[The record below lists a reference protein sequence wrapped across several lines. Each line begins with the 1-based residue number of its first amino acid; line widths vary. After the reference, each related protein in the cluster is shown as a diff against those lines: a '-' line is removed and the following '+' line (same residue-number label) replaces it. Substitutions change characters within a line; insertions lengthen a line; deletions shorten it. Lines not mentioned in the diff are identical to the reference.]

1 MASFIDSGKS
11 LTGKSGSK
19 TKLDG
24 SGQGIGKNDIA
35 GLLPDHVDRG
45 DDEETGDAGEQGGID
60 DTEILGAIDAE
71 VAIHDGHR
79 I

>member
-24 SGQGIGKNDIA
+24 SHGIGENSIA
-35 GLLPDHVDRG
+35 SLLADHVDRG
-45 DDEETGDAGEQGGID
+45 DDEETGGKKGDRLLFWRASNVEK
-60 DTEILGAIDAE
+60 L
-71 VAIHDGHR
+71 VL
-79 I
+79 

>member
-45 DDEETGDAGEQGGID
+45 DDEETGGKKGDRLLFWRASNVEK
-60 DTEILGAIDAE
+60 L
-71 VAIHDGHR
+71 VL
-79 I
+79 